1 MDRRNFLAGLGV
13 AGALPLFSFKTQET
27 SESANIKIRDVQ
39 MIRVSGTK
47 LSFDFPYQNQANPL
61 TAYQEFVHPP
71 YPEQKKI
78 KPEKQGI
85 SNLYLKITTDAGPE
99 GFYGLV
105 DPEAAHVVLSQ
116 LRSFLIGKNPL
127 ATETLWDQMYRL
139 NRHSRAGHYMMAIS
153 AVDNALWDLKGKY
166 FNAPV
171 YKLLGGPTRNSI
183 EFYASCLGF
192 SVLPED
198 VAAKSMELKNEGY
211 RYQKWFFAN
220 GLADGNKGLL
230 KNVELV
236 KVLRETLG
244 EEYGIMFDAF
254 NAWDLD
260 YALEWAKLAEQ
271 YRPGWI
277 EEAFISDKPDSFAEL
292 RRSTSIP
299 VATGEHFYGRWEV
312 AEYLKRGA
320 VDYVQA
326 DPEWCGGVSE
336 LVKICHLAS
345 VFDVRVVPHGHNIHA
360 ALHVV
365 ASQSPATCP
374 LGEFLLNWMPS
385 KTHFEKYPI
394 VPVNGTIALP
404 DRPGFGIELDEKK
417 VEKMEVVTSL

>member
-1 MDRRNFLAGLGV
+1 MDRRNFLAGIGA
-13 AGALPLFSFKTQET
+13 AGTLPLFSFNNAENKSSDTLR
-27 SESANIKIRDVQ
+27 IKDVQ
-39 MIRVSGTK
+39 LIRVTGTK
-47 LSFDFPYQNQANPL
+47 ESFDFPYQNQVNPL
-61 TAYQEFVHPP
+61 TV
-71 YPEQKKI
+71 YPEYTHPAYPDQKKI
-78 KPEKQGI
+78 RPEKQSV
-85 SNLYLKITTDAGPE
+85 SNIYLKIIPEEGPD
-99 GFYGLV
+99 GFYGLI

-127 ATETLWDQMYRL
+127 ATETLWDQMYRM

-166 FNAPV
+166 FNEPV
-171 YKLLGGPTRNSI
+171 YKLLGGPTMDKI

-198 VAAKSMELKNEGY
+198 VIAKALSLKNEGY
-211 RYQKWFFAN
+211 RFQKWFFAY
-220 GLADGNKGLL
+220 GLADGKKGLL

-236 KVLRETLG
+236 KVLRENLG
-244 EEYGIMFDAF
+244 DEYGIMFDAY
-254 NAWDLD
+254 NGWDLD
-260 YALEWAKLAEQ
+260 YAMEWAQLAEQ

-312 AEYLKRGA
+312 AEFLKKGA
-320 VDYVQA
+320 LDYIQA

-336 LVKICHLAS
+336 LVKICNLAS

-385 KTHFEKYPI
+385 KTHFEKFPLI
-394 VPVNGTIALP
+394 PENGFVKLP
-404 DRPGFGIELDEKK
+404 TRAGFGIELDEKK
-417 VEKMEVVTSL
+417 VEKTELVKL